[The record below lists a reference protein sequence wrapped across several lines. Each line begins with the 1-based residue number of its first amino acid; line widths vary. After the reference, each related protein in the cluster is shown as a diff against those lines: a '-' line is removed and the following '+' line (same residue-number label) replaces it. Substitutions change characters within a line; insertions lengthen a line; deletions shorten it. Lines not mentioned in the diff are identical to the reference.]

1 VTSIEIETMA
11 KKTLEIVNRKAGH
24 LYFFN
29 EQHEAGIVLLG
40 TEIKSIRAGHVN
52 MNDAYCYFKKG
63 ELFVQNL
70 YIKEYDHGNI
80 FNHEPRRLRKL
91 LLRRR
96 ELKKLE
102 KKVKE
107 KGVTIVPYRLYM
119 SERGFI
125 KLEIIIATGKKSA
138 DKRNSIKDKDIKRDM
153 DRSLKNLRF

>member
-1 VTSIEIETMA
+1 MA
-11 KKTLEIVNRKAGH
+11 KKPIEIVNRKAAH

-29 EQHEAGIVLLG
+29 EQIEAGIQLLG

-52 MNDAYCYFKKG
+52 LNDAYCYFKKG
-63 ELFVQNL
+63 ELFVQSM

-91 LLRRR
+91 LLRKR

-107 KGVTIVPYRLYM
+107 KGVTIIPYRLYF
-119 SERGFI
+119 SERGFV
-125 KLEIIIATGKKSA
+125 KMEIAIATGKKSA
-138 DKRNSIKDKDIKRDM
+138 DKRNSIKEKDIKRDM
-153 DRSLKNLRF
+153 DRNLKNIRF